1 MSDSNLHD
9 GHRAR
14 MREKYLKFGAD
25 AFSDHELIEMLLY
38 YSVPRTNTNNTA
50 HLLLDRFDSVE
61 KLLSAD
67 IPSLQSVD
75 GVGERSAMLVS
86 LAGALNKRSK
96 KKKASSKMRFS
107 NLESVGNFFAER
119 FSGSTKEIVAA
130 MYLDNKMHLIDVST
144 IAEGSIGEAAF
155 APSKIVRNAII
166 KDASAV
172 ILAHNHPGGV
182 AVASLSDRNIS
193 IVLETSLAAVEIP
206 LIEHLIITEVGY
218 TPTLMFKPHTART
231 NITTRIFGED
241 FYRKFYK

>member
-1 MSDSNLHD
+1 
-9 GHRAR
+9 
-14 MREKYLKFGAD
+14 
-25 AFSDHELIEMLLY
+25 
-38 YSVPRTNTNNTA
+38 
-50 HLLLDRFDSVE
+50 
-61 KLLSAD
+61 
-67 IPSLQSVD
+67 
-75 GVGERSAMLVS
+75 MLVS

-144 IAEGSIGEAAF
+144 VAEGSIGEAAF